1 MSNRKS
7 RRRAAAVRRS
17 AQPVSS
23 VERRQLLFRV
33 GLVLL
38 AILAVAGLAIYAS
51 RIMTLYVPARFRFLA
66 VMAFFAISQ
75 MLSS

>member
-17 AQPVSS
+17 AQPVST
-23 VERRQLLFRV
+23 VERRQLFLRV

-38 AILAVAGLAIYAS
+38 AIV
-51 RIMTLYVPARFRFLA
+51 A
-66 VMAFFAISQ
+66 VMVFFAISQ
-75 MLSS
+75 MLPR

>member
-23 VERRQLLFRV
+23 AERGQLLLRV

-38 AILAVAGLAIYAS
+38 AI
-51 RIMTLYVPARFRFLA
+51 LA

-75 MLSS
+75 MLPR

>member
-1 MSNRKS
+1 
-7 RRRAAAVRRS
+7 
-17 AQPVSS
+17 
-23 VERRQLLFRV
+23 LFRV

-38 AILAVAGLAIYAS
+38 AI
-51 RIMTLYVPARFRFLA
+51 LA